1 MKFEKE
7 ITLVAFEVEY
17 YDHRQPKPRPLL
29 REDVI
34 LDGGR
39 ISALE
44 RLGIRPA
51 GYITEQFNRNGFTV
65 SAVRWGEKLTARVDL
80 DALWSSTQMRIQAAK
95 LAEMFRNA
103 EEGDGQ
109 DEQDGN

>member
-109 DEQDGN
+109 DEQDRN

>member
-44 RLGIRPA
+44 RLGLRPA
-51 GYITEQFNRNGFTV
+51 GYITEQFNRNGYTV

-80 DALWSSTQMRIQAAK
+80 DALWSSTQMRIQEAK
-95 LAEMFRNA
+95 LTEMFRNDK
-103 EEGDGQ
+103 EGDGQ

>member
-44 RLGIRPA
+44 RLGLRPA
-51 GYITEQFNRNGFTV
+51 GYITEQFNRNGYTV

-95 LAEMFRNA
+95 LTEMFRNDK
-103 EEGDGQ
+103 EGDGQ